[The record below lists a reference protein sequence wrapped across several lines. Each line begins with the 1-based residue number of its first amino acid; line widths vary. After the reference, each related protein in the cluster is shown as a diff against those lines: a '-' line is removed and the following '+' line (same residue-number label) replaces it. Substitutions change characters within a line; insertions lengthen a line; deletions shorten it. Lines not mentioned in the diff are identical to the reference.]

1 VLRVYFWNMN
11 RFIQIGAVFLLCAL
25 LSQCYDPN
33 KPEKS
38 YDTVEDLERAIEA
51 IEDRKEAELNIIAE
65 EERIISIKESNLEKA
80 KSEGMRKKIRQEI
93 TEHRS
98 ALSKART
105 NLRNQDEVLG
115 ELYQQLD
122 SLRGLH

>member
-1 VLRVYFWNMN
+1 MLRVYFWIMN
-11 RFIQIGAVFLLCAL
+11 KYLQIGAVFLLCTL

-33 KPEKS
+33 KQGKS

-51 IEDRKEAELNIIAE
+51 IEDRKEAELKIIAE

-80 KSEGMRKKIRQEI
+80 NSEGMKKEIRLEI
-93 TEHRS
+93 TAHRS

-105 NLRNQDEVLG
+105 NLKNQDKVLDK
-115 ELYQQLD
+115 LYQQLD
-122 SLRGLH
+122 SLRGLD

>member
-1 VLRVYFWNMN
+1 MLRVYFWIMN
-11 RFIQIGAVFLLCAL
+11 RILQIGAIFLLCTILA
-25 LSQCYDPN
+25 QCYNPN

-51 IEDRKEAELNIIAE
+51 IEDRKESELKIIAE
-65 EERIISIKESNLEKA
+65 EERIISIKESNLEKTN
-80 KSEGMRKKIRQEI
+80 SDGMRKKIRQDI

-105 NLRNQDEVLG
+105 NLKNQDEVLG

-122 SLRGLH
+122 SLRGQY

>member
-1 VLRVYFWNMN
+1 VLRVYFWIMN
-11 RFIQIGAVFLLCAL
+11 RILQIGAIFLLCTILA
-25 LSQCYDPN
+25 QCYNPN

-51 IEDRKEAELNIIAE
+51 IEDRKESELKIIAE
-65 EERIISIKESNLEKA
+65 EERIISIKESNLEKTN
-80 KSEGMRKKIRQEI
+80 SEGMRKKIRQDI

-105 NLRNQDEVLG
+105 NLKNQDEVLG

-122 SLRGLH
+122 SLRGLD

>member
-1 VLRVYFWNMN
+1 MLRVYFWIMN
-11 RFIQIGAVFLLCAL
+11 RISQIGAVFLLCTVL
-25 LSQCYDPN
+25 VQCYDPN

-51 IEDRKEAELNIIAE
+51 IEDRKEAELRIIAE

-80 KSEGMRKKIRQEI
+80 NSDGMKKQIRQDI

-105 NLRNQDEVLG
+105 NLKNQDEVLG

-122 SLRGLH
+122 SLKRLD